1 MPYGMVRTNQ
11 KTSNTLYGIVRIT
24 PEKTSS
30 RIFIVILHT

>member
-1 MPYGMVRTNQ
+1 MPYGMIRTGQ
-11 KTSNTLYGIVRIT
+11 KTSNTHYGIVRIT

>member
-11 KTSNTLYGIVRIT
+11 KTSNTLYEIVRIT

>member
-1 MPYGMVRTNQ
+1 MPYGMVRTGQ
-11 KTSNTLYGIVRIT
+11 KTSNTLYWIVRIT